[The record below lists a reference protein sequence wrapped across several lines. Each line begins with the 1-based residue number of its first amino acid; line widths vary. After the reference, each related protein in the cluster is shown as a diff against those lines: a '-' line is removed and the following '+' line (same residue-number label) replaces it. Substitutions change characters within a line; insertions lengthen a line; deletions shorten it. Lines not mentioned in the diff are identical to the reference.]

1 MAKTTCFHCGATVP
15 PGAKFCPACG
25 KPVTKA
31 PPPASPARVRR
42 SRSTYLIWVPIAL
55 VALALLAWAVLS
67 GFPFSRDEPRQAQIP
82 TRQIVQEP
90 SKATTATVS
99 NIGPVDVPSPPPVV
113 TEEPPPK
120 DLNEEKAISY
130 LHSIISKRGN
140 VSSDCL
146 VLLSE
151 GFRSGGY
158 TVSARDRCKKKP
170 AGRWRLGAKTKEVSR
185 LKP

>member
-1 MAKTTCFHCGATVP
+1 MRGVRHDFCVAFGRMANKSKT
-15 PGAKFCPACG
+15 
-25 KPVTKA
+25 A
-31 PPPASPARVRR
+31 PRAVGRP
-42 SRSTYLIWVPIAL
+42 SRSKYLIWVPIAL

-67 GFPFSRDEPRQAQIP
+67 GFPFSRDESRQAKRP
-82 TRQIVQEP
+82 TPQAVQKP
-90 SKATTATVS
+90 STAKTARAS
-99 NIGPVDVPSPPPVV
+99 KTGPVDVPSPPPVV
-113 TEEPPPK
+113 KEEPPPK
-120 DLNEEKAISY
+120 DLNEEKAITY

-151 GFRSGGY
+151 GYRGGGY

-170 AGRWRLGAKTKEVSR
+170 AGRWRLDAKTKEVSR